1 MIFNNLSIQGFVI
14 FHLYSLGST
23 SGTSAHAS
31 SCSTPKSRPILSRLR
46 TALTS
51 KFEEAKSSKS
61 LELQD
66 IANLE
71 RLKNVIAGFELGVHC
86 EIEQIA
92 DRRPLLSITPSKLK
106 TYTDY
111 VGLFHP
117 VKLLLHAENH
127 YEIRVNIVENAEAGK
142 YEFDDS
148 DFLRGLVTKVSVK
161 SPLKIC
167 PGLQEFKYQDLDTK
181 LGYQPKKLFSQKWP
195 WPVNRHVECLI
206 WHSPTNARKSRPSL
220 RDCCERCK
228 LLSRELDRILER
240 RKKNVSSSIRRSAKS
255 THRID
260 VLSPASRKI
269 RLQNIRGE
277 RKYFRKIARKYW
289 EKTKVHLNEKENQE
303 LSMLISEIEASVQG
317 REELDNVF
325 EEAEKSKKGRGRT
338 LKEVWKMDRL
348 EFLNDQRRNG
358 N

>member
-1 MIFNNLSIQGFVI
+1 M
-14 FHLYSLGST
+14 
-23 SGTSAHAS
+23 
-31 SCSTPKSRPILSRLR
+31 
-46 TALTS
+46 TS
-51 KFEEAKSSKS
+51 KFKGAESSKS

-71 RLKNVIAGFELGVHC
+71 RLENVIAGFELGVHC
-86 EIEQIA
+86 EIEQIV

-106 TYTDY
+106 SYTDY
-111 VGLFHP
+111 AGLFQP
-117 VKLLLHAENH
+117 VKLLLHADGH
-127 YEIRVNIVENAEAGK
+127 YDIRVNIVENVETGK
-142 YEFDDS
+142 YEIDDS
-148 DFLRGLVTKVSVK
+148 GFLRDLVTKISAK
-161 SPLKIC
+161 SPLRIC
-167 PGLQEFKYQDLDTK
+167 PGLQDLNYQDLDTK

-220 RDCCERCK
+220 SDCCERCK
-228 LLSRELDRILER
+228 LLSRDLDRILER

-255 THRID
+255 KHRID

-289 EKTKVHLNEKENQE
+289 EKTKVRLNEKENQE
-303 LSMLISEIEASVQG
+303 LSMLMSEIEASVQG
-317 REELDNVF
+317 REELEKVF

-348 EFLNDQRRNG
+348 EFLKDQRKNG